1 MTTHML
7 ERLPLLALS
16 GALLMLGAC
25 EKSPPTAPRIDVEV
39 QAQGRD
45 SVAAGRDVI
54 IGKHTEINEYD
65 LDKARKIEGGLFAGA
80 MHRECVGYVETVR
93 NLQLQ
98 REKGDRSDA
107 MVPGI
112 FSPTYASPETHRIFG
127 EQIYKELNAQ
137 QEKMSALRSK
147 VFTMRQQQ
155 AMANVYP
162 LMAQQGGRRAKEFLA
177 NNPAPSPE
185 EFDTTKQELLRR
197 TQTHCEFLESLM

>member
-7 ERLPLLALS
+7 DRFPLLVLS
-16 GALLMLGAC
+16 GALLILSAC
-25 EKSPPTAPRIDVEV
+25 DKAPPATSPISVEV
-39 QAQGRD
+39 QAQGTD

-65 LDKARKIEGGLFAGA
+65 LDKARSIEGELFASA
-80 MHRECVGYVETVR
+80 MHRECVRYVETVR
-93 NLQLQ
+93 GLQIQ

-112 FSPTYASPETHRIFG
+112 FSPTYASPETQRIFG

-155 AMANVYP
+155 AMANIYP

-197 TQTHCEFLESLM
+197 TQTHCEFLKSLM